1 MVKNAV
7 LRYIVVK
14 ERVWRRYLALRFS
27 ADLVAEQISR
37 TQERFRCKD
46 CSSWCHRE
54 LCLSAA
60 SLLEWHLI
68 SERDE
73 QESWRV
79 LLAVPA
85 SQSA

>member
-1 MVKNAV
+1 MAKNAV
-7 LRYIVVK
+7 LRYIAAK
-14 ERVWRRYLALRFS
+14 EGDIIILCFS

-37 TQERFRCKD
+37 TQERFRCED

-54 LCLSAA
+54 LCLSVA

-73 QESWRV
+73 QGS
-79 LLAVPA
+79 
-85 SQSA
+85 